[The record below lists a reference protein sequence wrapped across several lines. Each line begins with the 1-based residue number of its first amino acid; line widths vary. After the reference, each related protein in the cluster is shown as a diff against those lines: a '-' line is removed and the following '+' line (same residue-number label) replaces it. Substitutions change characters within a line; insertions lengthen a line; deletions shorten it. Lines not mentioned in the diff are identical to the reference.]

1 MSLNSLSFIVF
12 FAILYL
18 LLLFIDNIRLR
29 KAVLLIASFVFY
41 GISSLPFALLLA
53 IYILVLFFLAKT
65 NSKAAL
71 KIGVILSI
79 ALLGLF
85 KYYNFFVDSFALSS
99 LALKLLIPLG
109 ISFYCFRGIAY
120 LVDIY
125 REKYAAETDLLNFA
139 LYIAYFPEMISG
151 PISRYQDLTP
161 QFADNKQNLENLSAG
176 IQMFVIGFLKKA
188 VLADNLAVFVG
199 AVFDYPE
206 IYSSF
211 SILLTVLAYAMEIY
225 LDFSGYSDMSIGVSR
240 MLGYDIRK
248 NFDMPYLS
256 HNVTEFWK
264 RWHISLSSWLQEYV
278 YYPLGGNRKG
288 KLRQYLNLFLT
299 MAIGG
304 LWHGASWTF
313 VVWGCLQGL
322 ALIVHKLFIA
332 TAKQQNRSSG
342 LWGILLTFG
351 FICLSWIPFRAASF
365 AKMLALFVGLFSFR
379 SGISFISSWALI
391 VLAVVLFAYLY
402 VIMGNKK
409 DQTII
414 HAYYPLQ
421 DLRTLKGLTI
431 FFALILIILCLGYTG
446 GSPFIYAAF

>member
-1 MSLNSLSFIVF
+1 MSLNSLSFIAF
-12 FAILYL
+12 FIVVYVV
-18 LLLFIDNIRLR
+18 LFFIGNNRMR
-29 KAVLLIASFVFY
+29 KVVLLIASFIFY
-41 GISSLPFALLLA
+41 GISSVRFALMLA
-53 IYILVLFFLAKT
+53 IYIIVLFYLAKC
-65 NSKAAL
+65 NSKTAL
-71 KIGVILSI
+71 KVGVVASI

-85 KYYNFFVDSFALSS
+85 KYYNFFIDSFALSG
-99 LALKLLIPLG
+99 LTLKLLIPLG

-125 REKYAAETDLLNFA
+125 RHKYVAETDLLSFA

-161 QFADNKQNLENLSAG
+161 QFENNKQNLENLSAG

-211 SILLTVLAYAMEIY
+211 SILLAVLAYAMEIY
-225 LDFSGYSDMSIGVSR
+225 LDFSGYSDMSIGVSK
-240 MLGYDIRK
+240 MLGYDIKK

-288 KLRQYLNLFLT
+288 KARQYLNLFLT

-313 VVWGCLQGL
+313 VVWGCLQGF
-322 ALIVHKLFIA
+322 ALIIHKLFMA
-332 TAKQQNRSSG
+332 TTKQKSQSSG
-342 LWGILLTFG
+342 LWGIMLTFS
-351 FICLSWIPFRAASF
+351 FICLSWIPFRATSF
-365 AKMLALFVGLFSFR
+365 GKMIALFVGLCSFR
-379 SGISFISSWALI
+379 GGISFISSWALI
-391 VLAVVLFAYLY
+391 VMAVVLFAYIY
-402 VIMGNKK
+402 VIMRNKK

-431 FFALILIILCLGYTG
+431 FFALIAIILCFGYTG